1 MSERYLID
9 TDVLVAGEHTPE
21 IVAGWI
27 ESKHDV
33 ATCDVVRAE
42 FLVGVHA
49 PSQAATREKARRYY
63 EEHIAVL
70 PSLPI
75 EKADYDQAG
84 RLIGEAI
91 RHGKARPSLGDGL
104 IAACALREGRIV
116 ATKNVTNF
124 KAMGCD
130 PEDPFKS

>member
-1 MSERYLID
+1 MSMSERYLID

-49 PSQAATREKARRYY
+49 PSQAATREKARRFYDWRSHQARESAAFSGRRSY
-63 EEHIAVL
+63 R
-70 PSLPI
+70 SLR
-75 EKADYDQAG
+75 A
-84 RLIGEAI
+84 
-91 RHGKARPSLGDGL
+91 S
-104 IAACALREGRIV
+104 
-116 ATKNVTNF
+116 
-124 KAMGCD
+124 
-130 PEDPFKS
+130 

>member
-1 MSERYLID
+1 MSMSERYLID

-49 PSQAATREKARRYY
+49 PSQAATREKAR
-63 EEHIAVL
+63 
-70 PSLPI
+70 
-75 EKADYDQAG
+75 
-84 RLIGEAI
+84 
-91 RHGKARPSLGDGL
+91 PSLGDGL
-104 IAACALREGRIV
+104 IAACALREGLIV
-116 ATKNVTNF
+116 ATKNVTDF

-130 PEDPFKS
+130 TEDPFKS